1 MARSSFSFL
10 FLSTLMLIH
19 SGKFNFH
26 ISTHFLIGQITD
38 VMSGCQGCLV
48 DKVKRS
54 VIPPPKDCSNKL
66 LPKFLLYY
74 QEQ

>member
-19 SGKFNFH
+19 SGKFNFP
-26 ISTHFLIGQITD
+26 THFLMGQLTD

-48 DKVKRS
+48 DKVKCS

>member
-26 ISTHFLIGQITD
+26 TYFLMGQITD

>member
-19 SGKFNFH
+19 SGKL
-26 ISTHFLIGQITD
+26 ISLHVFFLMGQITD

-66 LPKFLLYY
+66 LPKFLFYY